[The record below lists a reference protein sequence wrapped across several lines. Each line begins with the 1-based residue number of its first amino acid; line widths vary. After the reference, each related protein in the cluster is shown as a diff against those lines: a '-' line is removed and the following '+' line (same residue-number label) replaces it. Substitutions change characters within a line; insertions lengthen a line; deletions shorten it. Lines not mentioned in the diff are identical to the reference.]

1 MASFNRLLWALV
13 GLLLLAIGVAGI
25 AAGSGILGPP
35 LAQTAPVPT
44 SLARQA
50 IGPTDT
56 ALLTLAAAGS
66 VALLVGLL
74 LLRAEL
80 HGLRP
85 ARMPDLRYEHP
96 DREQTQR
103 RGRTVVRGGG
113 LEHGT
118 RQSLEELPGVRSAQ
132 ARLLGD
138 SDRPDLLIEL
148 DVEARTQLSKLKS
161 DVRRAIERFR
171 LTSGRQPSTQVQIR
185 LVNAR
190 RSVE

>member
-1 MASFNRLLWALV
+1 MAGFNRLLWALV

-35 LAQTAPVPT
+35 IAQTAPVPT
-44 SLARQA
+44 SLAQQA
-50 IGPTDT
+50 IAPTGTD
-56 ALLTLAAAGS
+56 LLTLAAVGS
-66 VALLVGLL
+66 IALLVGLL

-80 HGLRP
+80 PGLRP
-85 ARMPDLRYEHP
+85 ARMPDLRYEYP
-96 DREQTQR
+96 DREQTQS

-113 LEHGT
+113 LEHGA
-118 RQSLEELPGVRSAQ
+118 RQSLEALSEVRSAQ

-138 SDRPDLLIEL
+138 SDHPDLLIEL
-148 DVEARTQLSKLKS
+148 DVESRAQFPKLKS
-161 DVRRAIERFR
+161 EVRQAIERFR

-185 LVNAR
+185 LVSAR